1 MMAIRSDR
9 RGEDPITS
17 VAYEAVPYVWDPAR
31 DFHHGP
37 ETSDVSLDEAE
48 DTIAVSPP
56 RHTDLSALAEGVQ
69 IR

>member
-1 MMAIRSDR
+1 M
-9 RGEDPITS
+9 TS

-37 ETSDVSLDEAE
+37 ETAGVSLDEAE
-48 DTIAVSPP
+48 DTSAVSPLS
-56 RHTDLSALAEGVQ
+56 HSDLSALAEGVQ